1 MGQSSTQLGQQGS
14 NYGQYGNQP
23 ISPASP
29 FVMNLNTDENKRV
42 NDYNATTNIPSP
54 QLPANIP
61 NQNATWYPGMYPTN
75 QPQFGTNAYSPQTFN
90 VQGHP
95 GDGHN
100 PLGAGSTMPNQSMSS
115 QGQMVKNMAIGGLS
129 NIFGSNNSTGS
140 LFGSLMP
147 KTASSASSS
156 TDPVVVNKFS
166 PSQEKITHPST
177 VAQNLPISG
186 KGPGFGSV
194 LFNGA
199 FNSNPELANAFGKG
213 PASNVP
219 EEVTTPPV
227 PEAPRAIYQPTY
239 AQYAPVNRMDTDS
252 YGNPLFHNGGLT
264 GE

>member
-29 FVMNLNTDENKRV
+29 FAMNLNTDENKRV

-100 PLGAGSTMPNQSMSS
+100 PLGAGSTMPNQAMSS
-115 QGQMVKNMAIGGLS
+115 QGQMVKNMAIGGSS
-129 NIFGSNNSTGS
+129 NIFGSNNSSNNTGG

-147 KTASSASSS
+147 KTASSAASSP

-166 PSQEKITHPST
+166 PSQESITHPGT
-177 VAQNLPISG
+177 ITNNPIFSSSG
-186 KGPGFGSV
+186 KG
-194 LFNGA
+194 LA
-199 FNSNPELANAFGKG
+199 QAINPLYQQLNLGKG
-213 PASNVP
+213 STAALP
-219 EEVTTPPV
+219 EEVTTPLV

-239 AQYAPVNRMDTDS
+239 AQYAPVNRIDTDS